1 MIVRLAEAALPAAFE
16 GANCKCKQKGGC
28 DVPAAVP
35 VALSEHVDF
44 IEGIGA
50 WSGTEEIVKKLMRD
64 YNPASRRRLANRA
77 GKMGNG
83 VNRNDKLVKKGGTGL
98 VGRTCFCYSNF
109 WWACSSHTNTHLTHT
124 LSVLT

>member
-1 MIVRLAEAALPAAFE
+1 M
-16 GANCKCKQKGGC
+16 
-28 DVPAAVP
+28 PAAVP

-50 WSGTEEIVKKLMRD
+50 WSGTEEIVKKPMRD
-64 YNPASRRRLANRA
+64 YNPSRRRLAKRA

-98 VGRTCFCYSNF
+98 VHYTE
-109 WWACSSHTNTHLTHT
+109 THT
-124 LSVLT
+124 